1 MMTILNFGAVIV
13 SHILLAT
20 MLWGYRGSLS
30 RRSNRAA
37 HFMAWAI
44 LLLAL
49 KYIAR
54 GLVWDV
60 ALPIMEWMGRP
71 DLVTVMRTNRAEIN
85 FVFTVTVIAAAICA
99 HMSLYWSIPTRDRWR
114 WSRWTAW
121 RHPKG
126 GRRPLDDT

>member
-1 MMTILNFGAVIV
+1 MTMTILNFGAVIV

-20 MLWGYRGSLS
+20 MLWGYRGSLA

-49 KYIAR
+49 KYMVR

-60 ALPIMEWMGRP
+60 VLPIMEWTDHHDM
-71 DLVTVMRTNRAEIN
+71 VAAMRAHRASIN
-85 FVFTVTVIAAAICA
+85 FVFTVTVIVAAICA
-99 HMSLYWSIPTRDRWR
+99 HLSIYWSIPTRNRSR
-114 WSRWTAW
+114 WSLWSAW
-121 RHPKG
+121 RYPNA
-126 GRRPLDDT
+126 GRDTKE